1 MCKKSVRFVQMLR
14 ISCAPV
20 KTLVSCAERA
30 HKSHRID
37 TCVDYRYVLCR
48 KCDVCAYVTLTVTMT
63 GVSVVTERRY
73 DASVKKKSSQQKTK
87 R

>member
-1 MCKKSVRFVQMLR
+1 MCRKSVRFVQMLR
-14 ISCAPV
+14 ISYAPV
-20 KTLVSCAERA
+20 KTVVSCAKHA

-48 KCDVCAYVTLTVTMT
+48 KCDACAYVTMTVTMT

-73 DASVKKKSSQQKTK
+73 DASGKKESSQQKTK